1 MLFRRCAGG
10 ILFDGDKVLIL
21 QNNKN
26 EWVLPKGII
35 RDNASAGEVA
45 LNRVKKET
53 GIDGSIV
60 GAAGETSYEF
70 YSFSRQQPVCNQ
82 ISWFLMEPLHDNVN
96 ISKEDGFKDGGFF
109 PIEDAI
115 ERITYSQDKSL
126 VRVSYEKIK
135 KEAQIGA

>member
-35 RDNASAGEVA
+35 RDN
-45 LNRVKKET
+45 
-53 GIDGSIV
+53 
-60 GAAGETSYEF
+60 AGETSYEF